1 MRGKQRLVWLVVAV
15 LGTITLGCWDAAGPG
30 TGPELEIADFLMVSH
45 HESGLLF
52 IQRNE
57 PAETSM
63 DALYEGSVTLDEAGC
78 LRADPDAGTPVAIVW
93 PFGFDVRFG
102 GDAIRIV
109 DGDGEVFGTVGS
121 DFELAGGLVDAL
133 HDGLGFTAADR
144 ALAEARCP
152 GKFWVVAD
160 PGV

>member
-1 MRGKQRLVWLVVAV
+1 MRGKHRRVWVVAAM
-15 LGTITLGCWDAAGPG
+15 LGAIGLGCWDAAGPR
-30 TGPELEIADFLMVSH
+30 TGPELVIADFLRVSH
-45 HESGLLF
+45 YESGLLF

-57 PAETSM
+57 PAEMAM
-63 DALYEGSVTLDEAGC
+63 DALYEGPVTVDEAGC

-93 PFGFDVRFG
+93 PFGFDVRFD
-102 GDAIRIV
+102 GDAIRVV
-109 DGDGEVFGTVGS
+109 DRDGEVFGTVGS
-121 DFELAGGLVDAL
+121 DFALAGGLVDAL

-144 ALAEARCP
+144 ALAEDRCP